1 MDNKGLNALVT
12 GRINE
17 YIAEIHNFSLS
28 GTSNEDI
35 VAEYLQELQ
44 ELVDVCNEKCKE
56 FECALKALLNA
67 LEKK

>member
-1 MDNKGLNALVT
+1 MDKEELNALIT